1 MRIASEIL
9 SLRRNRASSVETLL
23 AALEWEKA
31 AHDDEHILSRGYAV
45 REAADLVLLNVAVHA
60 AELLMCEE
68 SRRTAFAFG
77 GYSADLIPNCRRISS
92 LNSAFCSSD
101 ICSIRLAAS
110 SSNLRMSLQVP
121 RQCSWVIL

>member
-31 AHDDEHILSRGYAV
+31 AHDDEHILSRGYAL

-60 AELLMCEE
+60 AEALNEPPTIRGTRR
-68 SRRTAFAFG
+68 SQVSSRHKRRTYDPG
-77 GYSADLIPNCRRISS
+77 QLRQRR
-92 LNSAFCSSD
+92 LCE
-101 ICSIRLAAS
+101 
-110 SSNLRMSLQVP
+110 
-121 RQCSWVIL
+121 